1 MRSSPAKLLNELTEE
16 SKYIESLSI
25 IHIENERN
33 AHKPKEASALYTE
46 RVSNSNIIIIMIFNN
61 DDSLSFPY

>member
-1 MRSSPAKLLNELTEE
+1 MTEE
-16 SKYIESLSI
+16 SKYIELTLSI

>member
-33 AHKPKEASALYTE
+33 AHKPKE
-46 RVSNSNIIIIMIFNN
+46 RVSNNNIIYNN
-61 DDSLSFPY
+61 IQQ